1 MGQIRSA
8 IVSGVGEALEQIV
21 LPRLVALETNVDILQ
36 TNVDT
41 LKHVQSEQGEQLDRI
56 ERKLNATIDTTD
68 HLEVRVKALETKF
81 ST

>member
-1 MGQIRSA
+1 MQDEFSQKQMGQIRSA

-41 LKHVQSEQGEQLDRI
+41 LKHVQSEQ
-56 ERKLNATIDTTD
+56 
-68 HLEVRVKALETKF
+68 
-81 ST
+81 

>member
-68 HLEVRVKALETKF
+68 HHEVRVKALETKF